1 MFQRRLYL
9 SKQVLFAVSRFT
21 LAPLSSSASGSQIV
35 MKTRELLCT
44 QWIHSVCLLGPRLG
58 QKQNASSSGGGGGWG
73 EKSPVCFI
81 LCHVTAECHGNRC
94 VFTSLGIKGVK
105 SLAHIC
111 RRGPPA
117 PRTLCGRSSGLRWK
131 GLFDGAVPA
140 MCACVIQPSPFAA
153 AHAAGAAGGTCL
165 YCCFNATL
173 ISVCHKLNRH
183 LCVIYKSAVMT
194 S

>member
-1 MFQRRLYL
+1 MKPAGLTGVQTERGCFREDFICSL
-9 SKQVLFAVSRFT
+9 SAAL
-21 LAPLSSSASGSQIV
+21 LSSNRNENERTSLHAV
-35 MKTRELLCT
+35 D
-44 QWIHSVCLLGPRLG
+44 SVCLLVG
-58 QKQNASSSGGGGGWG
+58 SSAGRKSKRQFQRRGGGG

-81 LCHVTAECHGNRC
+81 LCRVTAECHGNRC
-94 VFTSLGIKGVK
+94 VFASLALKGVR

-131 GLFDGAVPA
+131 GLFDGAGPA
-140 MCACVIQPSPFAA
+140 MCACVIQPSPSAA
-153 AHAAGAAGGTCL
+153 AHAAGAAGGTCPC
-165 YCCFNATL
+165 CCFNATL
-173 ISVCHKLNRH
+173 ISACHKLSRH